1 MSLFKLQPKIYGAW
15 QTESIACVIK
25 QDDAPPLPQ
34 LPQTIKL
41 KQQPDSLPT
50 PLIKREL
57 K

>member
-25 QDDAPPLPQ
+25 EDDAPPLPQ

-50 PLIKREL
+50 PLIKREQ